1 MARWLSL
8 KSTSKNSSPVFRLK
22 YLKMKTI
29 FFFSAFLSLSVITS
43 LNCFG
48 QISRSGQI
56 EKRLAER
63 SIPNAQLG
71 SLACEDNT
79 GKWTLCSGA
88 LDETVLGVVTNVPYI
103 TVNKPADPKGS
114 KNIFTAFVSSE
125 NGAVVAGDRL
135 IAHEGGVL
143 AKAKEDAQF
152 IENYAV
158 ALEHLDSG
166 TGRIKVRLLNK

>member
-1 MARWLSL
+1 
-8 KSTSKNSSPVFRLK
+8 
-22 YLKMKTI
+22 MKTLI
-29 FFFSAFLSLSVITS
+29 FFSALLSLSLITS

-114 KNIFTAFVSSE
+114 KSIFNAFVSAE
-125 NGAVVAGDRL
+125 NGAIKTGDLLVAHR
-135 IAHEGGVL
+135 GGML
-143 AKAKEDAQF
+143 AKAKDDARF
-152 IENYAV
+152 AENYAV
-158 ALEHLDSG
+158 ALEDFDG
-166 TGRIKVRLLNK
+166 GNGQIKVKVIGR